1 MAEQDT
7 LRFPRVDLSDG
18 GFGPLPLEEERQSHP
33 EEFPAVRMVHAGEPR
48 DSSPRLS
55 DLVQL
60 DVDDGIG
67 KDQRLGR
74 LVKENEFL
82 EVGRRGKAS
91 GRRLG
96 SVPVGMSRVAFLNG
110 W

>member
-33 EEFPAVRMVHAGEPR
+33 EEYPAVRMVHAGEPR

-82 EVGRRGKAS
+82 EVAAGEK
-91 GRRLG
+91 RL
-96 SVPVGMSRVAFLNG
+96 VGGLAQCQWGCRVSHF
-110 W
+110 